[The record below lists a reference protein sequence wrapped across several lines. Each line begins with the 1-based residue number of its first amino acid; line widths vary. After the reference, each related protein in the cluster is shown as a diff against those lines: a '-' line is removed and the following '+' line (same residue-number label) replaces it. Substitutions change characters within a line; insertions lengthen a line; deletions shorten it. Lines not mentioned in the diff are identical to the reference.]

1 MSTVRIGVLT
11 SGGDAQGMNAT
22 VRAVVRTA
30 LARGAQPY
38 AILEGWQGACDGG
51 DSIKKMEWS
60 DVSSILAEGGT
71 VIGTARCAEFRTY
84 EGRHRAAANLLE
96 HGIDHL
102 VVIGGDGSLSG
113 TNEFRG
119 EWAQHVAELAAEGVT
134 LRGIYDVSAMRDNA
148 DIMIWTHGA
157 TPEKL
162 QAAVRKI
169 RRTALFAGTTIVWST
184 MGVHREAEFTR
195 NHAPAYARGKAPEAW
210 VCVYPFVRSYD
221 WYYMNPE
228 RRAEMLKNHGMKAID
243 FPQVL
248 ANTVAAFGMN
258 DYEWVLALEA
268 PELVDLVDM
277 MRHFRNTEARLHVRE
292 ETPFYTGR
300 RIGADEVAE
309 VLA

>member
-1 MSTVRIGVLT
+1 MSHDHAAHGHSGAHGAHGSYSHSGHGYGGAPKGYAVQHSAADENRRGREEGETLHYALYTVFAR
-11 SGGDAQGMNAT
+11 SG
-22 VRAVVRTA
+22 
-30 LARGAQPY
+30 ARP
-38 AILEGWQGACDGG
+38 
-51 DSIKKMEWS
+51 
-60 DVSSILAEGGT
+60 AEANT
-71 VIGTARCAEFRTY
+71 DDEARAEFEQLT
-84 EGRHRAAANLLE
+84 E
-96 HGIDHL
+96 
-102 VVIGGDGSLSG
+102 
-113 TNEFRG
+113 
-119 EWAQHVAELAAEGVT
+119 QLAAEGVT

-148 DIMIWTHGA
+148 DIMIWTHGQN
-157 TPEKL
+157 PEKL

-169 RRTALFAGTTIVWST
+169 R
-184 MGVHREAEFTR
+184 
-195 NHAPAYARGKAPEAW
+195 
-210 VCVYPFVRSYD
+210 CVYPFVRSYD

-243 FPQVL
+243 FPQIL
-248 ANTVAAFGMN
+248 ANTVATFGMN

>member
-1 MSTVRIGVLT
+1 MSHDHAAHGHSGAHGAHGSYSHSGHGYGGAPKGYAVQHSAADENRRGREEGETLHYALYTVFAR
-11 SGGDAQGMNAT
+11 SG
-22 VRAVVRTA
+22 
-30 LARGAQPY
+30 ARP
-38 AILEGWQGACDGG
+38 
-51 DSIKKMEWS
+51 
-60 DVSSILAEGGT
+60 AEANT
-71 VIGTARCAEFRTY
+71 DEARAEFEQLT
-84 EGRHRAAANLLE
+84 E
-96 HGIDHL
+96 
-102 VVIGGDGSLSG
+102 
-113 TNEFRG
+113 
-119 EWAQHVAELAAEGVT
+119 QLAAEGVT

-148 DIMIWTHGA
+148 DIMIWTHGQN
-157 TPEKL
+157 PEKL

-169 RRTALFAGTTIVWST
+169 R
-184 MGVHREAEFTR
+184 
-195 NHAPAYARGKAPEAW
+195 
-210 VCVYPFVRSYD
+210 VYPFVRSYD

-243 FPQVL
+243 FPQIL
-248 ANTVAAFGMN
+248 ANTVATFGMN